1 MKDTQTTVE
10 AMQAASKVLAVEQK
24 KIDVDKIEDMQD
36 DLTEMMEEMNE
47 VNEALGRSYEVG
59 DEIDEAVGRT
69 CYGTAVAR
77 HSSLAALAT
86 MLPRI
91 WMRSWTPWGM
101 NSTLWVKMMP

>member
-59 DEIDEAVGRT
+59 DEIDLFFDAVFFNLLS
-69 CYGTAVAR
+69 
-77 HSSLAALAT
+77 HF
-86 MLPRI
+86 I
-91 WMRSWTPWGM
+91 
-101 NSTLWVKMMP
+101 